1 MPIPIAI
8 VKPAIETY
16 AEALW
21 WGLITITT
29 VGYGDIA
36 PVTVLG
42 RLMATVFLM
51 VGIRMIG
58 IL

>member
-1 MPIPIAI
+1 M
-8 VKPAIETY
+8 ETY

-42 RLMATVFLM
+42 RLMATAFLM
-51 VGIRMIG
+51 VGIGMIG

>member
-8 VKPAIETY
+8 VEPAIETY

-51 VGIRMIG
+51 VGIGMID

>member
-1 MPIPIAI
+1 MLIPIAI
-8 VKPAIETY
+8 VEPAIETY

-21 WGLITITT
+21 WGLITITK

-42 RLMATVFLM
+42 RLMATVLPV
-51 VGIRMIG
+51 VGIGMID

>member
-1 MPIPIAI
+1 MLIPIAI
-8 VKPAIETY
+8 VEPAIETY

-21 WGLITITT
+21 WGLITITI

-42 RLMATVFLM
+42 RLMATVLPV
-51 VGIRMIG
+51 VGIGMID